1 MKRFRF
7 SLRPVAVL
15 RAHRELQAREA
26 FGVAVGALAAAE
38 RALAATVARLRE
50 LEAMG
55 VASRRDRFRAGE
67 ATAFQHAYQ
76 RACANAAETEQRVV
90 AARAELQRRR
100 AEYLEAY
107 RQMKVVTR
115 LEEKARGAHRRE
127 IARLEQLELD
137 EIASLRAGRLPVLA

>member
-1 MKRFRF
+1 
-7 SLRPVAVL
+7 
-15 RAHRELQAREA
+15 
-26 FGVAVGALAAAE
+26 
-38 RALAATVARLRE
+38 
-50 LEAMG
+50 
-55 VASRRDRFRAGE
+55 
-67 ATAFQHAYQ
+67 
-76 RACANAAETEQRVV
+76 V

>member
-1 MKRFRF
+1 M
-7 SLRPVAVL
+7 
-15 RAHRELQAREA
+15 
-26 FGVAVGALAAAE
+26 
-38 RALAATVARLRE
+38 
-50 LEAMG
+50 
-55 VASRRDRFRAGE
+55 
-67 ATAFQHAYQ
+67 
-76 RACANAAETEQRVV
+76 
-90 AARAELQRRR
+90 QRRR